1 MATIEISNVS
11 KIFRDLKR
19 KTDVI
24 ALDNVTLTVEKNEFV
39 CLLGP
44 SGCGK
49 STLQNMI
56 AGFEKPSTGQVMVHG
71 RAITAPGA
79 DRGMVFQHA
88 NLMPWLPVWENV
100 AFHLLLRGSQ
110 KPMRREAAQR
120 YIDMV
125 GLTGFENHYPSE
137 LSGGMNQRVGIARA
151 LLMNPEVILM
161 DEPFGALDEQ
171 NRMDMQNELVD
182 IWQRHAGTIVF
193 VTHSVDEALT
203 LGTHVAVMSARPGRI
218 RELIP
223 IDLPRP
229 RDITSPRFND
239 IKRHILSLLRPPGSR
254 PALSQWND
262 HDQTCSSRHVD
273 AVVQHHPRAD
283 LAGDGR

>member
-1 MATIEISNVS
+1 MATIDISGVS
-11 KIFRDLKR
+11 KIFTDRKRNADVTALSEIDLS
-19 KTDVI
+19 I
-24 ALDNVTLTVEKNEFV
+24 ARNEFV

-49 STLQNMI
+49 STLLNMI
-56 AGFEKPSTGQVMVHG
+56 AGFEQPSAGSVTVDG
-71 RAITAPGA
+71 RPVTAPGA
-79 DRGMVFQHA
+79 DRGVVFQHA

-100 AFHLLLRGSQ
+100 AFHLLLGGGQ
-110 KPMRREAAQR
+110 KAERRARAQV

-151 LLMNPEVILM
+151 LLMNPQVILM

-171 NRMDMQNELVD
+171 TRMDMQTELVR
-182 IWQRHAGTIVF
+182 IWQQHQGTIVF
-193 VTHSVDEALT
+193 VTHGIDEALT

-218 RELIP
+218 VEIIP

-229 RDITSPRFND
+229 RDITSPQFNAL
-239 IKRHILSLLRPPGSR
+239 KRHILALLRGER
-254 PALSQWND
+254 ERAL
-262 HDQTCSSRHVD
+262 
-273 AVVQHHPRAD
+273 A
-283 LAGDGR
+283 

>member
-1 MATIEISNVS
+1 MATIQISNVS
-11 KIFRDLKR
+11 KTFRDLKR
-19 KTDVI
+19 KTDVL
-24 ALDNVTLTVEKNEFV
+24 ALDDITLSVEKNEFL

-56 AGFEKPSTGQVMVHG
+56 AGFEKPSSGQVTVDG
-71 RAITAPGA
+71 RAITSPGA

-110 KPMRREAAQR
+110 KLMRREAAQR

-151 LLMNPEVILM
+151 LLMNPQVILM
-161 DEPFGALDEQ
+161 DEPFGALD
-171 NRMDMQNELVD
+171 
-182 IWQRHAGTIVF
+182 
-193 VTHSVDEALT
+193 
-203 LGTHVAVMSARPGRI
+203 
-218 RELIP
+218 
-223 IDLPRP
+223 
-229 RDITSPRFND
+229 
-239 IKRHILSLLRPPGSR
+239 
-254 PALSQWND
+254 
-262 HDQTCSSRHVD
+262 
-273 AVVQHHPRAD
+273 
-283 LAGDGR
+283 

>member
-1 MATIEISNVS
+1 MATIEISGVS
-11 KIFRDLKR
+11 KIFTDKKR
-19 KTDVI
+19 NADVTALADINLSI
-24 ALDNVTLTVEKNEFV
+24 ARNELV

-49 STLQNMI
+49 STLLNMI
-56 AGFEKPSTGQVMVHG
+56 AGFEKPSAGNITVDG
-71 RAITAPGA
+71 RPVTTPGA
-79 DRGMVFQHA
+79 DRGVVFQHA

-100 AFHLLLRGSQ
+100 AFHLLLGGGQ
-110 KPMRREAAQR
+110 KAERRAKAQV

-151 LLMNPEVILM
+151 LLMNPQVILM

-171 NRMDMQNELVD
+171 TRMDMQTELVR
-182 IWQRHAGTIVF
+182 IWQQHQGTIVF
-193 VTHSVDEALT
+193 VTHGIDEALT

-218 RELIP
+218 VEIIP

-229 RDITSPRFND
+229 RDITSPQFNEL
-239 IKRHILSLLRPPGSR
+239 KRHILALLRGE
-254 PALSQWND
+254 
-262 HDQTCSSRHVD
+262 
-273 AVVQHHPRAD
+273 RAEQG
-283 LAGDGR
+283 ASA

>member
-1 MATIEISNVS
+1 MATIEISGVS
-11 KIFRDLKR
+11 KIFTDKKR
-19 KTDVI
+19 NADVTALADINLSI
-24 ALDNVTLTVEKNEFV
+24 ARNELV

-49 STLQNMI
+49 STLLNMI
-56 AGFEKPSTGQVMVHG
+56 AGFEKPSAGNITVDG
-71 RAITAPGA
+71 RSVTAPGA
-79 DRGMVFQHA
+79 DRGVVFQHA

-100 AFHLLLRGSQ
+100 AFHLLLGGGQ
-110 KPMRREAAQR
+110 KAERRAKAQV

-151 LLMNPEVILM
+151 LLMNPQVILM

-171 NRMDMQNELVD
+171 TRMDMQTELVR
-182 IWQRHAGTIVF
+182 IWQRHQGTIVF
-193 VTHSVDEALT
+193 VTHGIDEALT

-218 RELIP
+218 VEIIP

-229 RDITSPRFND
+229 RDITSPQFNAL
-239 IKRHILSLLRPPGSR
+239 KRHILALLRGE
-254 PALSQWND
+254 
-262 HDQTCSSRHVD
+262 
-273 AVVQHHPRAD
+273 RAER
-283 LAGDGR
+283 GERV